1 MSRIATLNF
10 RMKNTKGNV
19 DGILL
24 YLASTSEDDLW
35 SRKIAISDGRGS
47 CQIPAPG
54 HYALTWY
61 IAGSPGAALV
71 LIVSDGSAEIER
83 LELDDTRIPEG
94 EDENYGILLFG
105 LEA

>member
-10 RMKNTKGNV
+10 RMQNTKGNV

-24 YLASTSEDDLW
+24 YLASTNQDDLW
-35 SRKIAISDGRGS
+35 SRKIAIRDGRGS

-54 HYALTWY
+54 DYALTWY

-71 LIVSDGSAEIER
+71 LRVSDGSAEIEK
-83 LELDDTRIPEG
+83 LELNDTRIPEG
-94 EDENYGILLFG
+94 EDENYDILMFD